1 MILSISLIITLVTPC
16 QVFAA
21 DYYTFND
28 HKMKGGVGDYGKNKR
43 YYYIVNSA
51 SSYTEQIDKAIKQ
64 WVNTTSRLGYTTS
77 LSFAKTTN
85 RANSVLDYMVTSNR
99 EGHST
104 GVLAW
109 TEFYKSGNSINPSSS
124 NWKYC
129 YVKLYKPN
137 FKNLS
142 KSGKKGTIAHEAGH
156 AFGLAHNQGN
166 PKSIMCQ
173 TGSGRSVSSVQICD
187 LKGINHLYK

>member
-1 MILSISLIITLVTPC
+1 M
-16 QVFAA
+16 Q
-21 DYYTFND
+21 
-28 HKMKGGVGDYGKNKR
+28 GGVGDYGKNKR
-43 YYYIVNSA
+43 YYYIVNS
-51 SSYTEQIDKAIKQ
+51 SYSEQIDKAIKQ

-85 RANSVLDYMVTSNR
+85 RTNSVLDYMETSNR

-109 TEFYKSGNSINPSSS
+109 TEFYKSGNSVNPLVS

-129 YVKLYKPN
+129 YVKLYKPSFN
-137 FKNLS
+137 KLS
-142 KSGKKGTIAHEAGH
+142 ISGKKGTIAHEAGH

-173 TGSGRSVSSVQICD
+173 TKNGRSVSSAQICD